1 MRITRFIHA
10 NVVCSSLSDSL
21 HFYVDVLGATLHQ
34 PLDDGGVD
42 LRPCLGVDNSGASQ
56 YRAAL
61 VYFAEDRGGTYL
73 DLLEWIGPDQP
84 DQPDR
89 RKPLEAQ
96 DLGLARIALEVDDL
110 DAWAEHLAAHSVPL
124 AGPLQD
130 ASIGPWALRLLV
142 CRDPDGTLV
151 ELAEFPHGTSRKAAS
166 AKQAD
171 AHAPSGPHD

>member
-1 MRITRFIHA
+1 MRITRFIHT

-42 LRPCLGVDNSGASQ
+42 LRSCLGVGSSGASQ

-73 DLLEWIGPDQP
+73 DLLEWIGD

-89 RKPLEAQ
+89 RTPLAAQ

-110 DAWAEHLAAHSVPL
+110 DAWIQHLAAHSVPL
-124 AGPLQD
+124 AGPVQD
-130 ASIGPWALRLLV
+130 ARIGPWALRLLV

-151 ELAEFPHGTSRKAAS
+151 ELAEFPQGTRRKAS
-166 AKQAD
+166 GQEAD
-171 AHAPSGPHD
+171 VRATLGTA